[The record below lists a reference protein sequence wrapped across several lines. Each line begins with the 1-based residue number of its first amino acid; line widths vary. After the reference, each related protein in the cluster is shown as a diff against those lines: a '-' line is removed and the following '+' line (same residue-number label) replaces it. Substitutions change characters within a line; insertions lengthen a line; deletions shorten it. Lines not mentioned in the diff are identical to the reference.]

1 MDLDLGPE
9 IAQYR
14 AELRDWIA
22 AEASQGL
29 AELTDWN
36 LTAIP
41 GGYREKSLAAALAH
55 PAYAEWEQKLAGAR
69 LICPQWPAAYGGQDL
84 DPVRV
89 AVLNEEF
96 HRAGVPRVVRGMG
109 ESLVGPSVI
118 VHGTDEQRD
127 YFLPRIVSGEDTYC
141 QGFSEPGNGSDL
153 AGVQTRGEVDG
164 DEIVVTG

>member
-1 MDLDLGPE
+1 E

-22 AEASQGL
+22 AEAPQGL

-41 GGYREKSLAAALAH
+41 GGYRETSLAAALAH

-84 DPVRV
+84 DPVRA

-96 HRAGVPRVVRGMG
+96 HRARLPRVVRGMG
-109 ESLVGPSVI
+109 EALVGPSVI

-127 YFLPRIVSGEDTYC
+127 YFLPRIVSGGDTYC
-141 QGFSEPGNGSDL
+141 QGCSEPG
-153 AGVQTRGEVDG
+153 
-164 DEIVVTG
+164 